1 MSSSIHDKLE
11 RVRKPRVHITYQVE
25 TEGAEV
31 EKELPFIVGVLG
43 DFSGNPTAPLRPLR
57 ERKFVQI
64 DRDNFNDIMARM
76 TPGANFKVENT
87 LKGDG
92 SEIAVQLQFNSIEDF
107 EPAQIVQQ
115 VEPLKKLLA
124 TRDKLRDL
132 LTKVDRSE
140 DLEGLLERVLQNT
153 DDLKKLSAD
162 LNSQAAPSTPTAED
176 KQGVPVK
183 SRQPR
188 LRPRPPRPRR
198 LACWT
203 RSSPPPSRPSV
214 RGPRTSSAP

>member
-1 MSSSIHDKLE
+1 MAASASIHDKLE

-25 TEGAEV
+25 TEGAQV

-43 DFSGNPTAPLRPLR
+43 DFSGNPTAPLKPLKD
-57 ERKFVQI
+57 RKFIQI

-92 SEIAVQLQFNSIEDF
+92 SEMAVQLKFNSIEDF
-107 EPAQIVQQ
+107 EPARVVEQ

-124 TRDKLRDL
+124 TRNKLRDL
-132 LTKVDRSE
+132 LSKVDRSE
-140 DLEGLLERVLQNT
+140 DLEGLLDRVLQNT

-162 LNSQAAPSTPTAED
+162 LNPNSAGSATAKEEN
-176 KQGVPVK
+176 
-183 SRQPR
+183 
-188 LRPRPPRPRR
+188 
-198 LACWT
+198 
-203 RSSPPPSRPSV
+203 
-214 RGPRTSSAP
+214 